1 MDNDDS
7 FLIQWDSEDE
17 TWTQIDAAEFIDTQ
31 LALESQAAEES
42 GTFPRALKVVRQK
55 KQKEP
60 QPELW
65 EHKRLSDNI
74 ILLSNTKF
82 IRNCAV
88 INNIPP
94 ASYVIVP
101 LCEAQCFRQ
110 GSKDYGFGAKCVIIQ
125 DMENAPGTVADLG
138 QNLSQFFGLNCPDPR

>member
-1 MDNDDS
+1 MDYEDS

-17 TWTQIDAAEFIDTQ
+17 MWAQVDTDDFIDTQ

-42 GTFPRALKVVRQK
+42 GTFPRALKVVRHK
-55 KQKEP
+55 KPKEP
-60 QPELW
+60 QPEIW
-65 EHKRLSDNI
+65 EHKRISENI

-82 IRNCAV
+82 IRECTV
-88 INNIPP
+88 KDNIPP

-101 LCEAQCFRQ
+101 LSEAQCFRQ
-110 GSKDYGFGAKCVIIQ
+110 GSKDYGFGSKCVIIQ